1 MEELRVEGLAV
12 SYSPAGSTALV
23 AVHGAGAGTR
33 DACHLYSHLH
43 ETMPSIGVG
52 VATFDRRGEGESEGE
67 VTRGR
72 FEAQARD
79 ALAVAERL
87 GVERVGLWG
96 FSQGGWVAPLA
107 ATLSEDVAFVITIAA
122 TGVTP
127 AEQMIYAN
135 RRALELAGYGP
146 DAVERV
152 TSLRREIADWAHD
165 AGPPPDL
172 TAAAVEPW
180 FPLTYLPPV
189 RPSDLEDDMKRTWI
203 AEMDFDPIPIFA
215 AVRVPV
221 LAFLGER
228 DSVSPVEP
236 SVAAWPQ
243 DDATVVV
250 VPDAEHD
257 LTLPDG
263 TLVPVYEQMLV
274 DWLAER

>member
-12 SYSPAGSTALV
+12 SYTPAGSTALV
-23 AVHGAGAGTR
+23 AIHGAGPGTR
-33 DACHLYSHLH
+33 DSSPLYLHLH
-43 ETMPSIGVG
+43 ETLPSIGVG

-79 ALAVAERL
+79 ALAIAEAL

-127 AEQMIYAN
+127 AEQMVYAN

-146 DAVERV
+146 DAVARV
-152 TSLRREIADWAHD
+152 TGLRREIDAWAHD

-172 TAAAVEPW
+172 SAAAAEPW
-180 FPLTYLPPV
+180 FPLIYLPPF
-189 RPSDLEDDMKRTWI
+189 RPADFDDDMKRSWI
-203 AEMDFDPIPIFA
+203 DEMDFDPRPIFA
-215 AVRVPV
+215 AVRVPI
-221 LAFLGER
+221 LAFMGER

-257 LTLPDG
+257 LSLPDG
-263 TLVPVYEQMLV
+263 TLSPLYEQTLV
-274 DWLAER
+274 AWLS

>member
-1 MEELRVEGLAV
+1 MEELRVQGLAV
-12 SYSPAGSTALV
+12 SYTPAGSTALV
-23 AVHGAGAGTR
+23 AIHGAGAGTR
-33 DACHLYSHLH
+33 DSYPLYGHLH
-43 ETMPSIGVG
+43 ETLPSIGVG
-52 VATFDRRGEGESEGE
+52 VATFDRRGEGDSQGE

-79 ALAVAERL
+79 ALAIAEAL

-127 AEQMIYAN
+127 AEQMIYSN

-146 DAVERV
+146 VAVERV
-152 TSLRREIADWAHD
+152 TGLRREIDAWAHD
-165 AGPPPDL
+165 AGPAPDL
-172 TAAAVEPW
+172 SAVADEPW
-180 FPLTYLPPV
+180 FPLTYLPPA
-189 RPSDLEDDMKRTWI
+189 RPEDFSDEEKRSWI
-203 AEMDFDPIPIFA
+203 AEMDFDPRPVFA

-221 LAFLGER
+221 LAFMGER

-257 LTLPDG
+257 LSLPDG
-263 TLVPVYEQMLV
+263 TLSPLYEQTLV
-274 DWLAER
+274 EWLSR